1 MKVKASLV
9 LTMAL
14 AKIKA
19 CEHSFACAAIQDA
32 EVDLR
37 YQHNDNISS
46 KAQAIF
52 NTFKPERIK
61 TNASI
66 MEWWPKGAQERID
79 ALEQSIQIAKQRN
92 D

>member
-9 LTMAL
+9 LSMAL
-14 AKIKA
+14 AKIQSG
-19 CEHSFACAAIQDA
+19 EQSFACAAIQDA

-37 YQHNDNISS
+37 YQHNDNIIS
-46 KAQAIF
+46 KAQSIF

-61 TNASI
+61 ANASI
-66 MEWWPKGAQERID
+66 VEWWPKGAAERID
-79 ALEQSIQIAKQRN
+79 ALEQAIKVAKQRN